1 MDKGKEAKALDS
13 VTDKVQETEM
23 AGAQNVSDNPDDFKL
38 NRIGFENN
46 EQDRE

>member
-23 AGAQNVSDNPDDFKL
+23 AGAQNVC
-38 NRIGFENN
+38 
-46 EQDRE
+46 